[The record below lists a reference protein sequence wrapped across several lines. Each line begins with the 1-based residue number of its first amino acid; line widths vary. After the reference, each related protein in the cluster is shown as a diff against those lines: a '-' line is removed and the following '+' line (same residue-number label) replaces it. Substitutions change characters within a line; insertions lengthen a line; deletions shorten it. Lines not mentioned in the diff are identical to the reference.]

1 MPLLPL
7 DRPAPGEAGVLRWPA
22 LVWAL
27 LHVPVFLWIFGGS
40 IGQAM
45 RGVPP
50 GYAAGLWPT
59 FPVQA
64 GVLALLLWVAAL
76 PLSPWPRAYR
86 WVAPLLTGLATVILA
101 VDARTYAS
109 VGFHINGFFLRVA
122 MQPGALAETGIPR
135 SDVLVFAAQG
145 AGWVAAEVV
154 LGRWF
159 LGRFAARRRTWAV
172 ALALLLAA
180 AAERTYVAS
189 LAFFGGPGVFAAGQ
203 VLPLQAPVR
212 MSAIWEKITGRQAL
226 SSPLRG
232 VAGESAIRLPPGV
245 PPAEI
250 KFERRPDVVLILTE
264 STRADYLTPEIMP
277 KLLKRAE
284 TSGTVFER
292 HYALSSSTYF
302 TVFGLIFGLQAHKL
316 DAVVGSGRHPELFPA
331 FTANGYASRFLAAS
345 SVDWMGL
352 RDQVFGDV
360 KQSLETD
367 WPPGLTPDQKDEAM
381 LAEARRFVSS
391 AGDQPVFLFLFFV
404 GTHFNYSY
412 PPRSAKFAP
421 VWDGQGVLKA
431 SGAPAELI
439 LARAH
444 NAAYEV
450 DWKIDEFL
458 SWMEQARG
466 KRPLAIVTG
475 DHAEEMR
482 EQGHLGHGSALT
494 VQQIHV
500 PMVVMGDGV
509 PVGRRDAPTSHA
521 DVVPT
526 LLQLLGDH
534 HPPERYSDGVSMF
547 DAPQDRFVLA
557 SLGWEPRYAAIG
569 KDLKISFYG
578 MDAGMGG
585 VTITD
590 PFDRPLPDAEAR
602 FSAAAPRILRV
613 FGHGAPAVG
622 PAPAA
627 GLAPAGA
634 GGR

>member
-7 DRPAPGEAGVLRWPA
+7 ERPAPGEAGALRWPA

-27 LHVPVFLWIFGGS
+27 LHVPVFLWFFASPIV
-40 IGQAM
+40 QAL

-50 GYAAGLWPT
+50 GYGAALWPI

-64 GVLALLLWVAAL
+64 AVLALALWVLAL

-86 WVAPLLTGLATVILA
+86 WAVPLLTGLATLVLA

-122 MQPGALAETGIPR
+122 VQPGALAETGIPR

-145 AGWVAAEVV
+145 AAWLVGELLV
-154 LGRWF
+154 GRWF
-159 LGRFAARRRTWAV
+159 LARFAARRRTWAL
-172 ALALLLAA
+172 ALALLLAGA
-180 AAERTYVAS
+180 TERVYVAS
-189 LAFFGGPGVFAAGQ
+189 VTFFGGPGVFAAGQ
-203 VLPLQAPVR
+203 VLPLQVPVR
-212 MSAIWEKITGRQAL
+212 MSSLWEKLTGRQAL
-226 SSPLRG
+226 SSPLKG

-250 KFERRPDVVLILTE
+250 KFQRKPDVVFALTE
-264 STRADYLTPEIMP
+264 STRADYLVPEVMP
-277 KLLKRAE
+277 RLLARAQA
-284 TSGTVFER
+284 TGTIFER

-331 FTANGYASRFLAAS
+331 FTANGYTSRFLAAS

-367 WPPGLTPDQKDEAM
+367 WPAGLTPDQKDEAM
-381 LAEARRFVSS
+381 LAEAQRFVSG
-391 AGDQPVFLFLFFV
+391 AGEQPVFLFLFFV

-412 PPRSAKFAP
+412 PPRSARFAP
-421 VWDGQGVLKA
+421 VWDGGGVLKA
-431 SGAPAELI
+431 STTPGELI
-439 LARAH
+439 LARAK
-444 NAAYEV
+444 NSAYEV
-450 DWKIDEFL
+450 DWKLDEFL
-458 SWMEQARG
+458 DWMEQARG
-466 KRPLAIVTG
+466 KRPLVMVTG

-482 EQGHLGHGSALT
+482 EQGHVGHGSALT

-526 LLQLLGDH
+526 LFSLLGDR
-534 HPPERYSDGVSMF
+534 HPPERYSDGLSMF

-557 SLGWEPRYAAIG
+557 SLGWEPRFAAIG

-590 PFDRPLPDAEAR
+590 PFDRPLPDGDAR
-602 FSAAAPRILRV
+602 FSEAAPRILRI
-613 FGHGAPAVG
+613 FGQGAASVG
-622 PAPAA
+622 PAVKP
-627 GLAPAGA
+627 
-634 GGR
+634 

>member
-7 DRPAPGEAGVLRWPA
+7 ERPDPGEASVLRWPA

-27 LHVPVFLWIFGGS
+27 LHVPLFLWLFAGPIVQS
-40 IGQAM
+40 M

-50 GYAAGLWPT
+50 GFAAAVWPI
-59 FPVQA
+59 FPVEA
-64 GVLALLLWVAAL
+64 GVLALVLWVVAL
-76 PLSPWPRAYR
+76 PLSPWSRPYR
-86 WVAPLLTGLATVILA
+86 WVVPLLTGLATVVLA
-101 VDARTYAS
+101 IDARTYAS

-135 SDVLVFAAQG
+135 ADVAWFVAQG
-145 AGWVAAEVV
+145 AGWLLAELLV
-154 LGRWF
+154 GRWF
-159 LGRFAARRRTWAV
+159 LARFASRRRTWA
-172 ALALLLAA
+172 LALTLLLLG
-180 AAERTYVAS
+180 AAERFYVGS
-189 LAFFGGPGVFAAGQ
+189 LTFFGGPGVFAAGQ
-203 VLPLQAPVR
+203 ALPLQAPIRV
-212 MSAIWEKITGRQAL
+212 SGWWEKRTGRVAL
-226 SSPLRG
+226 SSPLKG
-232 VAGESAIRLPPGV
+232 VAGESAIKLPPGV

-250 KFERRPDVVLILTE
+250 KFDKKPDVVLILTE

-277 KLLKRAE
+277 RLLRRAQA
-284 TSGTVFER
+284 TGTIFER

-331 FTANGYASRFLAAS
+331 FTANGYTSRFLAAS

-352 RDQVFGDV
+352 RDQVFGEV

-367 WPPGLTPDQKDEAM
+367 WPPGLSPDQKDEAM
-381 LAEARRFVSS
+381 LQEAQKFVAG
-391 AGDQPVFLFLFFV
+391 AGDQPAFLFLFFV

-421 VWDGQGVLKA
+421 VWDGAGVLKA

-444 NAAYEV
+444 NSAYEI

-458 SWMEQARG
+458 AWMERTRG
-466 KRPLAIVTG
+466 RRPLVVWTG

-526 LLQLLGDH
+526 LFALLGDR
-534 HPPERYSDGVSMF
+534 HPPERYTDGLSMF

-590 PFDRPLPDAEAR
+590 PFDRPLPDGAR
-602 FSAAAPRILRV
+602 QFSIAAPRILRV
-613 FGHGAPAVG
+613 FGHGPTLE
-622 PAPAA
+622 PAPR
-627 GLAPAGA
+627 PGA
-634 GGR
+634 RP